1 MIKSK
6 LLLLLSI
13 IIITLLFA
21 NIPVHSQTKN
31 YEPFTSVSN
40 PNTFGQMAD
49 NGVIFAVWYS
59 SFLTPYQNAQNQNI
73 RTNTVY
79 LTFANPYNYSMNMQI
94 TLELL
99 NPNNLTDV
107 QYTNT
112 VNYVVNAY
120 SINSFSLN
128 LPVNKGH
135 FDAIV
140 SYKNLQVN
148 FAYNPSIAL
157 LPANI
162 NSIGQESIFVIENI
176 GISFIVL
183 MFASVASELMLKRMY
198 YFPKK
203 SISSYIL
210 VLIGF
215 FAIMFIWLNALFY
228 YIVAIPY
235 YYYFIP
241 LFIIG
246 LFFELSIRHRDIPE
260 SIFISISTN
269 KNDVGV
275 SEIPVFD
282 DEYYIIPRKN
292 NFIVINKDSFT
303 KAFKRLF
310 GFYTY
315 LDMPNNI
322 VKYPNLSGKR
332 YYYFLK
338 PSPNYKSAIIQ
349 KEFPAKSRLD
359 RIFNKLRTRAYL
371 VNLSDTSH
379 LGDVLRVMSGIKT
392 IEELAKQKKS
402 YLDELTDLKIQIQN
416 ATITANFQWLFKLS
430 MLIENIKD
438 LIPENEYNLIINE
451 IQSKQKEFSENKN
464 TEPDNTK
471 EKSDGDIYR

>member
-1 MIKSK
+1 MIKNK
-6 LLLLLSI
+6 LLLVLPI
-13 IIITLLFA
+13 IIIALLFA
-21 NIPVHSQTKN
+21 NIPAHSQSQN
-31 YEPFTSVSN
+31 YIPFNQVTN
-40 PNTFGQMAD
+40 PNTFGEMAD

-59 SFLTPYQNAQNQNI
+59 GFLVNYQNAQSQNI
-73 RTNTVY
+73 RTNSVY
-79 LTFANPYNYSMNMQI
+79 VTFANPNNYTMNMLI

-99 NPNNLTDV
+99 NPNNLSDV
-107 QYTNT
+107 QYSNT
-112 VNYVVNAY
+112 INYVVNAY

-128 LPVNKGH
+128 LPVSNGH
-135 FDAIV
+135 FDALV
-140 SYKNLQVN
+140 SYKNVQVT
-148 FAYNPSIAL
+148 FEYNPSIAL
-157 LPANI
+157 LPTNI
-162 NSIGQESIFVIENI
+162 NTIGQESIFVLENI

-183 MFASVASELMLKRMY
+183 MFASVISELMLKRMY

-203 SISSYIL
+203 SISSYVL

-215 FAIMFIWLNALFY
+215 FAIMFIWLNALYY
-228 YIVAIPY
+228 YIVGIPY

-260 SIFISISTN
+260 SVFISISTN
-269 KNDVGV
+269 KNDVGIN
-275 SEIPVFD
+275 EIPVFD

-292 NFIVINKDSFT
+292 DFVVINKDSFI

-322 VKYPNLSGKR
+322 IKYPNLSGKR

-349 KEFPAKSRLD
+349 KEYPAKSRFD
-359 RIFNKLRTRAYL
+359 RIFNKLRSRAYM

-416 ATITANFQWLFKLS
+416 ATVTANFQWLFKLS
-430 MLIENIKD
+430 MLIDNIKG
-438 LIPENEYNLIINE
+438 LIPENEYNLIIKE
-451 IQSKQKEFSENKN
+451 IQDKQKEFSENKN
-464 TEPDNTK
+464 SESSNEIKKP
-471 EKSDGDIYR
+471 DGDIYG

>member
-128 LPVNKGH
+128 LPINKGH

-162 NSIGQESIFVIENI
+162 NSIGQESIFVMENI

-183 MFASVASELMLKRMY
+183 MFASVASELMLKRIELVSRID
-198 YFPKK
+198 KK
-203 SISSYIL
+203 FICPSI
-210 VLIGF
+210 V
-215 FAIMFIWLNALFY
+215 
-228 YIVAIPY
+228 
-235 YYYFIP
+235 
-241 LFIIG
+241 
-246 LFFELSIRHRDIPE
+246 
-260 SIFISISTN
+260 
-269 KNDVGV
+269 
-275 SEIPVFD
+275 
-282 DEYYIIPRKN
+282 
-292 NFIVINKDSFT
+292 
-303 KAFKRLF
+303 
-310 GFYTY
+310 Y
-315 LDMPNNI
+315 LD
-322 VKYPNLSGKR
+322 
-332 YYYFLK
+332 F
-338 PSPNYKSAIIQ
+338 
-349 KEFPAKSRLD
+349 RL
-359 RIFNKLRTRAYL
+359 R
-371 VNLSDTSH
+371 
-379 LGDVLRVMSGIKT
+379 
-392 IEELAKQKKS
+392 E
-402 YLDELTDLKIQIQN
+402 
-416 ATITANFQWLFKLS
+416 
-430 MLIENIKD
+430 
-438 LIPENEYNLIINE
+438 
-451 IQSKQKEFSENKN
+451 
-464 TEPDNTK
+464 
-471 EKSDGDIYR
+471 